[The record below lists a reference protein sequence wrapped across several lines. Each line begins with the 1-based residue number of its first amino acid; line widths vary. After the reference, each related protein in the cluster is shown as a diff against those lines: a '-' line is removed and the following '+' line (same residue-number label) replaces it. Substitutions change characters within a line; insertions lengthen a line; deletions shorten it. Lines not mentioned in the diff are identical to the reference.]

1 MFVFY
6 KFIEQ
11 SETEPLIKRNI
22 WNILLYFFL
31 QHTFHYFQHN
41 DTEWNIERNKSLSCI
56 PSLIRAQRH
65 SSTHNSH
72 FLQILCRLITLFFF
86 SFIWFIFMHKI
97 YNTKIYILELLI
109 KNEKYYLYHLLN
121 IYIKFSCNKWYNMSC
136 ILCYLDSKLY
146 FYPLFTLLILIF
158 SKW

>member
-1 MFVFY
+1 MTYQVFLQLVIFIFSGEYLLQIMFVFY
-6 KFIEQ
+6 KFIKQ

-65 SSTHNSH
+65 SSMHNSH
-72 FLQILCRLITLFFF
+72 FLQILYRLITHFF
-86 SFIWFIFMHKI
+86 SFNSFLCTKYTILKFI
-97 YNTKIYILELLI
+97 ELLT
-109 KNEKYYLYHLLN
+109 KNEKYHFCHL
-121 IYIKFSCNKWYNMSC
+121 
-136 ILCYLDSKLY
+136 
-146 FYPLFTLLILIF
+146 
-158 SKW
+158 